1 MTRRIY
7 YKSDFDFVM
16 KIFDEDGIEIGFP
29 DFDWSAKVWTDMKSN
44 ALTVGCRGGEQT
56 NCFNDGGQIHV
67 VAQNHGLGTGLLKA
81 ELTAWM
87 DDKIYDGGK
96 RKDVSVADLD
106 IELTRD
112 KDAGGLTVE
121 GKNERSWRRK
131 WMAGREV
138 PITVHTPKFHDPW
151 NSRWYAV
158 RLDKYGSFYATMA
171 TGGEE
176 KLRKRGGSI
185 EVTIPNIDWCAK
197 ILNAKL
203 IDNENLV
210 DVILAVKKSEN
221 KPDTYTITNNAGDYP
236 PNIIL
241 SVVRFNC
248 KPIDPADLNTQPY
261 RAIKVGFVGG
271 RLQLRGLGSA
281 EAQRVRMDRPRLNKE
296 KKVELL
302 IGMTVRSM
310 FETAFA
316 MTNEERFRLQI
327 RQRTK
332 IKRSYPKHS
341 SYAYVGWWAGCA
353 WRPISINKT
362 FIGVFRLRY
371 KQNVLN
377 ASDWTYVSVLKL
389 KGEST
394 ILIKEIK

>member
-7 YKSDFDFVM
+7 YKSDFDF
-16 KIFDEDGIEIGFP
+16 ILRINDHDGIDIGFP
-29 DFDWSAKVWTDMKSN
+29 EFDFTVKLWAGQKSN
-44 ALTVGCRGGEQT
+44 AMTVSKRGGTLT

-67 VAQNHGLGTGLLKA
+67 VAKNHCLGPGLLQA
-81 ELTAWM
+81 ELTAQLN
-87 DDKIYDGGK
+87 DEIYSDGI

-112 KDAGGLTVE
+112 KDEGDLTIE
-121 GKNERSWRRK
+121 AKNNRPWRRK

-158 RLDKYGSFYATMA
+158 QVTRYGSFYATMA
-171 TGGEE
+171 TGWEE
-176 KLRKRGGSI
+176 KLRKPGGSI
-185 EVTIPNIDWCAK
+185 EVTIPNIDWYAK
-197 ILNAKL
+197 IWNAKL
-203 IDNENLV
+203 IDNENFV
-210 DVILAVKKSEN
+210 EVILTVAKLEN
-221 KPDTYTITNNAGDYP
+221 KPDTYTITNNAADLP

-241 SVVRFNC
+241 SVVRFEC
-248 KPIDPADLNTQPY
+248 GLIDPDDLKNQPY

-271 RLQLRGLGSA
+271 RLQLCGLGSA

-302 IGMTVRSM
+302 IGMTVRTM

-316 MTNEERFRLQI
+316 VTNEERFRLQI

-332 IKRSYPKHS
+332 IKRDYPKQRS
-341 SYAYVGWWAGCA
+341 IAYVNWWAGCA
-353 WRPISINKT
+353 WRPIGINKT

-371 KQNVLN
+371 KQNALN
-377 ASDWTYVSVLKL
+377 ASDWTYVTVLKR
-389 KGEST
+389 KGETAIS
-394 ILIKEIK
+394 IKEIK